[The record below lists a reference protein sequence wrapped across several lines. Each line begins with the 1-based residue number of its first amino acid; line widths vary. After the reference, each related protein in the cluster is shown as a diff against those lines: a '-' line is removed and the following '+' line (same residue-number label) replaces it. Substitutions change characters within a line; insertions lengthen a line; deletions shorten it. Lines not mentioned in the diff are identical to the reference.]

1 MRHGKTGKKLGRK
14 SAHRKALWKN
24 MAASLLEHEKVR
36 TTDVKAKELRRMV
49 EPAIAWATSV
59 GDLLAKPEDK
69 RDLSDK
75 VRIVHARRMAARLVK
90 GDTALQKLFSELA
103 PRFAGRRGGYVRITK
118 LGNRPGDDAP
128 MSMVE
133 LV

>member
-1 MRHGKTGKKLGRK
+1 MRHGKSGKKLGRK
-14 SAHRKALWKN
+14 SAHRKSLWSN
-24 MAASLLEHEKVR
+24 MVTSLLEHEKIR

-59 GDLLAKPEDK
+59 GDVLAKPEDS
-69 RDLSDK
+69 RNADEK
-75 VRIVHARRMAARLVK
+75 VRILHAMRMAARVVRGRDVLK
-90 GDTALQKLFSELA
+90 KLFGELGT
-103 PRFAGRRGGYVRITK
+103 RFAGRHGGYVRITK
-118 LGNRPGDDAP
+118 LGNRPGDFAP